1 MTHFL
6 QLTMP
11 NAPHNL
17 VVDQECWL
25 VVSGEDSD
33 LANIHRSKVTAI
45 DPQTKLLTVER
56 YEWTDTKN
64 DLKDPPHYEAKTVAG
79 LSPYEGV
86 FSNKALDSLK
96 GEGDGKAALSSMD
109 DAFPEPEG
117 EAEQGEE
124 YGFEDMVN
132 MRRLNDA
139 ELCRNLRIRAAMK
152 PIQGYCRCG
161 VTLVAMNLYDYSG
174 TAECFSD
181 NAFAKYQRQTDRAAE
196 APHPWSL
203 ASHCYQEVFS
213 DRKGGELKNDQSIII
228 TGESGAGKTYTTM
241 NILDFLARAGGG
253 AAEQGEETI
262 TDLMLS
268 ATPILEGFGN
278 ANMPRNPDS
287 SRFGKLFSIYFDNAL
302 LSVTGWCISSP
313 DSCRL
318 ALSA

>member
-1 MTHFL
+1 MTIFL

-17 VVDQECWL
+17 EVNQECWL

-33 LANIHRSKVTAI
+33 RANIHRSKVTAI
-45 DPQTKLLTVER
+45 DPKTKLLTVER

-64 DLKDPPHYEAKTVAG
+64 DKKSAPHFEAKTVEG
-79 LSPYEGV
+79 LSHYEGV
-86 FSNKALDSLK
+86 FSDKPLASLK

-117 EAEQGEE
+117 EAEQGTE

-139 ELCRNLRIRAAMK
+139 ELCRNLRVRAAMK
-152 PIQGYCRCG
+152 PIQAYCRCG
-161 VTLVAMNLYDYSG
+161 VTLVAMNLYDYSNK
-174 TAECFSD
+174 ECFSD
-181 NAFAKYQRQTDRAAE
+181 NTFAKYKDQTDRAAE

-203 ASHCYQEVFS
+203 ASHCFQEVFS

-228 TGESGAGKTYTTM
+228 TGESGAGKTFTTM
-241 NILDFLARAGGG
+241 NILNFLARVGGG
-253 AAEQGEETI
+253 AAEEGEEKI

-278 ANMPRNPDS
+278 SNMPRNPDS
-287 SRFGKLFSIYFDNAL
+287 SRFGKLYSIYFDKEHRN
-302 LSVTGWCISSP
+302 VTGWCISSP